1 MCLLFSVIFDYS
13 NSLNTM
19 SHIGIITVNCSLSYY
34 ENRFSEV
41 LMKICVTAG
50 ASGIDASMDPRF
62 GRCPFFVIV
71 DLDSMNEN
79 SIANS
84 NVMATSGAGI
94 QAAQEVASQGAT
106 VLITGNI
113 GPNAMQTLSAAGMDV
128 YQHLGAGSVRD
139 VVEKFK
145 RGELTKIA
153 GPSVPGHAG
162 MGPGRGS
169 GGGRGA
175 GAGRGGG
182 QGAGSGSGVGG
193 GSGQGMGRGGRG
205 Q

>member
-1 MCLLFSVIFDYS
+1 
-13 NSLNTM
+13 
-19 SHIGIITVNCSLSYY
+19 
-34 ENRFSEV
+34 
-41 LMKICVTAG
+41 MKICVTAG
-50 ASGIDASMDPRF
+50 ASGLDASMDPRF

-71 DLDSMNEN
+71 DLDSMNET

-94 QAAQEVASQGAT
+94 QVAQEVARQGAT
-106 VLITGNI
+106 ALITGNI
-113 GPNAMQTLSAAGMDV
+113 GPNAMQTLSAANIDV
-128 YQHLGAGSVRD
+128 YQHQGGGSVRD

-162 MGPGRGS
+162 MGQGRGR

-193 GSGQGMGRGGRG
+193 GSGQGAGRGGQG